1 MSENQLIDQL
11 AEQCLTKLLA
21 NNFTCN
27 NEQQL
32 ADFAWV
38 VATSLAGMS
47 EEELKQLNTTLR
59 QEEKVRL

>member
-1 MSENQLIDQL
+1 MSNNELIDKL

-32 ADFAWV
+32 VDFAWV
-38 VATSLAGMS
+38 VATSLVGMS
-47 EEELKQLNTTLR
+47 EEELKQLHATLSKE
-59 QEEKVRL
+59 EEKK